1 MKHFYLLLLPLLPL
15 QICAEEQRVL
25 LTGFTIHEHDTG
37 RFGEKYNSF
46 NYGAGYEYTFFE
58 NYNEFYFTSN
68 ALIFN
73 DSFENPQFAVGFGHS
88 YRFDTGVIDI
98 AIGLSGFLGV
108 KKIYDDED
116 ISRDDGEYGLTGGV
130 GPTLNFYYDDFTVNF
145 VYVPGIKY
153 KDLDTTGFL
162 FTYFGYKF

>member
-1 MKHFYLLLLPLLPL
+1 MKYLWLLLLPFTVF
-15 QICAEEQRVL
+15 ANEQRIL
-25 LTGFTIHEHDTG
+25 LTGITIHEHDND

-58 NYNEFYFTSN
+58 NYNEFYFTGN

-73 DSFENPQFAVGFGHS
+73 DSFENPQLAVGFGHS
-88 YRFDTGVIDI
+88 YRFDTGVIDT
-98 AIGLSGFLGV
+98 AIGLSGFLGI

-116 ISRDDGEYGLTGGV
+116 ISRADGEYGLTGGV